1 MRLVVL
7 GPPGAGKGTQ
17 ARRLVERYS
26 IPQLSTGEML
36 RETVAA
42 GTESGRTVK
51 AIMDR
56 GELVPDD
63 VVNQMVF
70 DRIDQEHGR
79 NGFILD
85 GFPRT
90 VAQAEALT
98 AMLEQKG
105 LRLDAVI
112 ELKVDQAVLID
123 RMEKRVADALAAG
136 AAVRSDDNPETFARR
151 LADYPAAIAPLSGYY
166 LGRGELVQIDGM
178 VGMEAVTRDIARALT
193 KTVTA
198 QES

>member
-7 GPPGAGKGTQ
+7 GPPGGGKGTQ

-36 RETVAA
+36 RTTVAG
-42 GTESGRTVK
+42 GTEFGRTVK

-70 DRIDQEHGR
+70 DRIDEHGR

-90 VAQAEALT
+90 VAQAQALT
-98 AMLEQKG
+98 AMLEQTG

-123 RMEKRVADALAAG
+123 RMEKRVADALASG
-136 AAVRSDDNPETFARR
+136 ASVRSDDNPDTFAKR
-151 LADYPAAIAPLSGYY
+151 LADYPAATAPLLDYY

-178 VGMEAVTRDIARALT
+178 RGMEAVTREIARVLG
-193 KTVTA
+193 KVDTA
-198 QES
+198 